1 MVDFVGLDSGCV
13 AAGSPQDVFVDQ
25 RVNENNEYLESNR
38 GYVSCTFVGGASAP
52 SDGAPYYNCRPW
64 ASIDWSAPIVV
75 PIWIDSGGAGLEM
88 TLWTYAQAAIKVRA
102 RVTSGN
108 LRSVLANTDTSIGAD
123 FEDSGNQV
131 ISAGFSSGVNR
142 AGWGSAQLWIQSN
155 ETAAS
160 VQTITCTSSG
170 SAERTAQ
177 ITSALPTYPTNM
189 PAANTPDVCMLQDD
203 VGNTAD
209 FLGAGG
215 AGSSFVVVANKIR
228 LASVSRIPISY
239 VQCRSAGI
247 RHLYTGQTLE
257 VAVESLA
264 ARQAVKGET
273 HTKIAA
279 KAQNNYDRRT
289 LLAWGPPGHL
299 PPERIEAQWPGLMPV
314 RFRGVQSNAATGI
327 ASCLLQAGIEWR
339 RNGGKM
345 YVAMHLTSIYHGN
358 SAGLEP
364 GTANWS
370 LAASFERPNG
380 TDTDWSTPEVLA
392 SKTKVMELITR
403 TSSVAFEEVAPPL
416 LLTRRYLYGNTTRGT
431 GVWSYAHRDGQL
443 FADDMAILE
452 TVIFEL
458 DMSAVTP
465 GTLATLRVDADY
477 VTDTLVGFP
486 PSTTTP
492 AALGRALE
500 VVCTGWSVYQGAA

>member
-1 MVDFVGLDSGCV
+1 MVDFVGLDSSCV

-25 RVNENNEYLESNR
+25 RVNKNNEYLESNR

-52 SDGAPYYNCRPW
+52 NDGAPYYNCRPW

-88 TLWTYAQAAIKVRA
+88 TLWTYAPATIKTRL

-108 LRSVLANTDTSIGAD
+108 LRSVLADTNASLGSD
-123 FEDSGNQV
+123 FEDGGNQV
-131 ISAGFSSGVNR
+131 ISAGFSSGVDR
-142 AGWGSAQLWIQSN
+142 ASWGSAQLWVQSS

-160 VQTITCTSSG
+160 VETITCATG
-170 SAERTAQ
+170 GGAFRNAQ
-177 ITSALPTYPTNM
+177 LTSALPTYPASM
-189 PAANTPDVCMLQDD
+189 PQSTTPDVCMLQDTL
-203 VGNTAD
+203 GTTAD

-215 AGSSFVVVANKIR
+215 SGSSFILATNKIK

-247 RHLYTGQTLE
+247 RHLYTGQTLG
-257 VAVESLA
+257 VGVESLA

-273 HTKIAA
+273 HTKLAA
-279 KAQNNYDRRT
+279 KAQNNYDRKT

-299 PPERIEAQWPGLMPV
+299 PPERTEQWPGLMPV
-314 RFRGVQSNAATGI
+314 RFRGVQANAATGI

-345 YVAMHLTSIYHGN
+345 YIAMHLSSMYHGN
-358 SAGLEP
+358 SAGVQP
-364 GTANWS
+364 GSASWS

-380 TDTDWSTPEVLA
+380 TDTDYSTPEVLA
-392 SKTKVMELITR
+392 SKTKVVSLTTR
-403 TSSVAFEEVAPPL
+403 TSSVVFEDVAPPL
-416 LLTRRYLYGNTTRGT
+416 LMTRRFMYGGTVRGT
-431 GVWSYAHRDGQL
+431 GQWGYAHREGQL
-443 FADDMAILE
+443 FAEDMRILT
-452 TVIFEL
+452 TVIIEV
-458 DMSAVTP
+458 DMSGVTP

-477 VTDTLVGFP
+477 VTGTLVGFP
-486 PSTTTP
+486 PETTP
-492 AALGRALE
+492 AVLGRSLE
-500 VVCTGWSVYQGAA
+500 VVCTGWSVYMGAA

>member
-1 MVDFVGLDSGCV
+1 MADFVGLDSSCA
-13 AAGSPQDVFVDQ
+13 AAGQPQDVFVDQ

-52 SDGAPYYNCRPW
+52 NDGAPYYSCRPW
-64 ASIDWSAPIVV
+64 ASVDWSAPIVV

-88 TLWTYAQAAIKVRA
+88 TLWTYAPDTIKARV

-123 FEDSGNQV
+123 FEDAGNQV

-142 AGWGSAQLWIQSN
+142 AGWGSAQLWIQSS

-160 VQTITCTSSG
+160 VQTITCTG
-170 SAERTAQ
+170 FAAERIAQ
-177 ITSALPTYPTNM
+177 ITSALPTYPVNM
-189 PAANTPDVCMLQDD
+189 PAATTPDVCMIQDD
-203 VGNTAD
+203 LGNTAD

-215 AGSSFVVVANKIR
+215 AGSSFVAVTNKIR

-257 VAVESLA
+257 VSVESLA

-279 KAQNNYDRRT
+279 KVQNNYDRKT

-299 PPERIEAQWPGLMPV
+299 PPERTEQWPGLMPV
-314 RFRGVQSNAATGI
+314 RFRGVQANASTGI

-345 YVAMHLTSIYHGN
+345 HIAMHVTSMYHGN
-358 SAGLEP
+358 SAGLQP
-364 GTANWS
+364 GSASWS

-380 TDTDWSTPEVLA
+380 TDTDYSTPEVLA
-392 SKTKVMELITR
+392 SKTKVVSLTTR
-403 TSSVAFEEVAPPL
+403 TSSVNFEDVAPPL
-416 LLTRRYLYGNTTRGT
+416 LMTRRFLYGTTVRGT
-431 GVWSYAHRDGQL
+431 GQWGYAHREGQL
-443 FADDMAILE
+443 FAEDMQILE

-458 DMSAVTP
+458 DMSSVTP

-477 VTDTLVGFP
+477 VTGTLVGFP
-486 PSTTTP
+486 PTTTTP